1 MSKLQP
7 ILLGLQ
13 ATERET
19 AQLLPQLM
27 QVPFFEQF
35 DPDDVSWSYRG
46 EGLTPEDFLATGHIR
61 LCLPVDA
68 AIYHLLNRHCA
79 KGAKQ
84 AEEIIQT
91 SQTVEYVKK
100 TPGKHLMPALIFSAS
115 VLSSPNSPL
124 MKLPLRK
131 FTYPS
136 RADMD
141 TEVRDSD
148 SGVETATTDVEIGRL
163 RAGALHSGRRSF
175 QKDTSQSSL
184 LSSGSRSDYPESQR
198 SISSGSLPFSP
209 YSSSTSIA
217 ATSPPTAGGEIFET
231 IEEDPDSSTPRVAT
245 SSPPAASRNRRR
257 KTNMYHR
264 SVTSQSSSEF
274 SDDGNG
280 STPSRLILDRNQWNA
295 TVMDSNMIVA
305 MYGDTTYPLLVWN
318 HKFKLDF
325 EVSSMRPLTGL
336 VVSIDP
342 SHPMLTIRL
351 HNPTPFRVAFSIR
364 AYRQTT
370 IHNSHV
376 VYPLHGLHVLEQHQ
390 CWEENA
396 DIHAEST
403 EKTEYF
409 TIELFISTLEGK
421 PSWNVM
427 RKYAVMKARK
437 K

>member
-7 ILLGLQ
+7 VLLGLQ
-13 ATERET
+13 ANERET

-35 DPDDVSWSYRG
+35 DPDDSIGSWSSYG
-46 EGLTPEDFLATGHIR
+46 GQGPTPEDFLAAGHIR
-61 LCLPVDA
+61 LGLPVDS

-124 MKLPLRK
+124 MKFPLRK
-131 FTYPS
+131 FTYSS
-136 RADMD
+136 RADM
-141 TEVRDSD
+141 DSD
-148 SGVETATTDVEIGRL
+148 SGVETAMADVEIGRL
-163 RAGALHSGRRSF
+163 RVGALCSGQRSF
-175 QKDTSQSSL
+175 QKDNSQSSL
-184 LSSGSRSDYPESQR
+184 LSSGSRSEYPESQR
-198 SISSGSLPFSP
+198 STSSVSLPFSP
-209 YSSSTSIA
+209 YSSSTSITA
-217 ATSPPTAGGEIFET
+217 ASPPTGGGETFET
-231 IEEDPDSSTPRVAT
+231 IEEDSDSSKSRVVM
-245 SSPPAASRNRRR
+245 SPPPTTSRNKRR

-264 SVTSQSSSEF
+264 SLTSQSSSEL

-280 STPSRLILDRNQWNA
+280 STTPSRLIFNQNQWNT
-295 TVMDSNMIVA
+295 TVLDSNMIVA

-325 EVSSMRPLTGL
+325 EVSSSMRPLTGL
-336 VVSIDP
+336 MVSIDP
-342 SHPMLTIRL
+342 SQPMMSIRL
-351 HNPTPFRVAFSIR
+351 HNPTPYCVAFSVR

-396 DIHAEST
+396 DIHAESP

-409 TIELFISTLEGK
+409 TIELFFSTVEGK